1 MRAAAKEGSS
11 QGGQQPGRAAAKEGG
26 SQGGRQPRRAA
37 ANGEVI
43 NGEVKVPA
51 QVEGGD
57 QGEEKYFERARA
69 VAMAS
74 LGIT

>member
-1 MRAAAKEGSS
+1 MRACGCCGE
-11 QGGQQPGRAAAKEGG
+11 PGTHSVKLTI
-26 SQGGRQPRRAA
+26 Q
-37 ANGEVI
+37 VI
-43 NGEVKVPA
+43 NGEVKVPT